1 MTSAPADNV
10 EAVQRITRRI
20 DAIGERDPG
29 VVMGLSW
36 YYIKLILLTGFGWA
50 MDSMETF
57 IFTYCAALIRED
69 IPMSSRQ
76 ASFLGGAVFVGSFI
90 GSFPFG
96 TLADKYGRRPMFMV
110 TLVLFLVGLAF
121 CALSWDV
128 TSITC
133 ARIISGIGLGGELPV
148 ASTLVQELSPKKTR
162 GKIIVLLESFWAIG
176 CMMAVVMAFGAAPR
190 IGWRETFFICC
201 APVVYAVV
209 IRMYIPESPKWLA
222 SVGRYDEAV
231 AIVESIE
238 RAHGMDPYD
247 PKTEIESAEPLPA
260 TPPQLPESHIK
271 RIGVLFQRQFRVR
284 TTVLWT
290 LWFGISMSYY
300 AIFIYLPTLI
310 SLKGYSMNG
319 QWETI
324 LIITAFQ
331 LPGYFAA
338 AGLVEIIGRK
348 QTLVIFLAG
357 SFASAIAMGYVD
369 ASKIPV
375 MVTGSFTSFFMLG
388 AWGCVYAYTPENYP
402 TAIRGMGAA
411 YPSGFS
417 RIGSFSGPYLCASM
431 FGDWNVSLEGIMWVF
446 GGLLMVISG
455 IVLVFGYE
463 PRGKD
468 VELYEDGDSTE
479 KSLAFEAVQTP
490 K

>member
-1 MTSAPADNV
+1 MSSIPVNNV

-29 VVMGLSW
+29 IVMGLSW

-69 IPMSSRQ
+69 IPQSSRQ
-76 ASFLGGAVFVGSFI
+76 ASFLGGAVFIGSFI

-96 TLADKYGRRPMFMV
+96 TLADKYGRRPIFMV
-110 TLVLFLVGLAF
+110 TLVLFLGGLAF

-176 CMMAVVMAFGAAPR
+176 CMVAVVMAFSVAPK

-201 APVVYAVV
+201 APVLYAIV
-209 IRMYIPESPKWLA
+209 IRLYIPESPKWLA

-238 RAHGMDPYD
+238 QAHGLDPYD
-247 PKTEIESAEPLPA
+247 PKTEEIERNIAVQSAVELPD
-260 TPPQLPESHIK
+260 SHFK
-271 RIGVLFQRQFRVR
+271 RIGMLFEHQFRVR

-290 LWFGISMSYY
+290 LWFGLSMSYY

-310 SLKGYSMNG
+310 SLKGYDMNS

-324 LIITAFQ
+324 LIITVFQ

-338 AGLVEIIGRK
+338 ASLVEIIGRK
-348 QTLVIFLAG
+348 QTLVIFLLGA
-357 SFASAIAMGYVD
+357 FVSAIVMGYVD
-369 ASKIPV
+369 ATKTPV
-375 MVTGSFTSFFMLG
+375 IVTGSFTSFFMLG

-402 TAIRGMGAA
+402 TAIRGIGAA

-417 RIGSFSGPYLCASM
+417 RIGSFIGPYLCASM
-431 FGDWNVSLEGIMWVF
+431 FGDWNMSLEGIMWVF
-446 GGLLMVISG
+446 GGLLVVISAL
-455 IVLVFGYE
+455 VLIFGYE
-463 PRGKD
+463 PRGKN
-468 VELYEDGDSTE
+468 VELYDDNHAN
-479 KSLAFEAVQTP
+479 KSMVFEAVQTP
-490 K
+490 T